1 MTFTAPALFFGLGAR
16 ILLEKLS
23 VSTSDFSSST
33 ISDHVFSGVWQGA
46 GLYYVL
52 MDLPQLAFLAAL
64 VIGGKLLFDYTVM
77 EVDMTRC
84 ACTLLGV
91 ALGVLVTDV
100 LSQLVE
106 DANMTEANS
115 TRIVQLRG
123 SKISKREATSSSR
136 ERERSRRD
144 RDSSRRER
152 RLSIT
157 APPSVTL
164 SLDSGPSTI
173 DPHGVMTPLERE
185 VAELRARA
193 SLADTE
199 RRRFKEER
207 KWALSMDNKARASQM
222 AWQVKRYT
230 ALMESFN
237 READA
242 KLIQAARLRGNAR
255 DGPSQGNRVEIPPNR
270 DFVVSAGR
278 SDVRFEL
285 LNKR

>member
-23 VSTSDFSSST
+23 HSPFDLSTPSS
-33 ISDHVFSGVWQGA
+33 ISDHVFTGLWQGA

-52 MDLPQLAFLAAL
+52 VDLPTLALPAAL
-64 VIGGKLLFDYTVM
+64 LVAAKLFADYALFD
-77 EVDMTRC
+77 VDLPRC
-84 ACTLLGV
+84 ACTLFGA

-106 DANMTEANS
+106 DSHMTEGNS
-115 TRIVQLRG
+115 NRIVQLRA
-123 SKISKREATSSSR
+123 KTTSSR
-136 ERERSRRD
+136 ERERD
-144 RDSSRRER
+144 RARPRPTR

-157 APPSVTL
+157 APPSITHSL
-164 SLDSGPSTI
+164 SSSLPSSSLSNSTI
-173 DPHGVMTPLERE
+173 DPHGILSPLERE

-207 KWALSMDNKARASQM
+207 KWALSQGNKARASQM
-222 AWQVKRYT
+222 AWQVKRYA

-242 KLIQAARLRGNAR
+242 KLIQSARLRGNAR
-255 DGPSQGNRVEIPPNR
+255 DGPSQGNRVEVLPNR
-270 DFVVSAGR
+270 DFVVSTGR
-278 SDVRFEL
+278 SDVRFEVR
-285 LNKR
+285 NKR

>member
-16 ILLEKLS
+16 ILLEK
-23 VSTSDFSSST
+23 FSAAAAPDPAAPPA
-33 ISDHVFSGVWQGA
+33 IGDHVFAGVWQGV

-52 MDLPQLAFLAAL
+52 TELPQLALVVALAIGAKLVYDYAL
-64 VIGGKLLFDYTVM
+64 LD
-77 EVDMTRC
+77 VDLTRS

-106 DANMTEANS
+106 DAGDS
-115 TRIVQLRG
+115 RILQL
-123 SKISKREATSSSR
+123 SASPKPAPSSR
-136 ERERSRRD
+136 ERDRSRRE
-144 RDSSRRER
+144 RERERERGRER

-157 APPSVTL
+157 APPSI
-164 SLDSGPSTI
+164 SLASTSGTVSTI

-207 KWALSMDNKARASQM
+207 KWALSMGNKARASQM
-222 AWQVKRYT
+222 AWQVKRYA

-242 KLIQAARLRGNAR
+242 KLIQAARLRGNPR
-255 DGPSQGNRVEIPPNR
+255 DGPSQGNRVEIPSNK
-270 DFVVSAGR
+270 DFVVSTGR

-285 LNKR
+285 RKKR